1 MTSVE
6 VFRSWTGLAFRDEGI
21 DPPIRPLGRVCACFP
36 GVNWSAA
43 ARRNFSVFVAAGR
56 IADVVSS
63 KGLEGAA
70 AVVRTEGR
78 DED

>member
-1 MTSVE
+1 MTL
-6 VFRSWTGLAFRDEGI
+6 FNRSLREPDS
-21 DPPIRPLGRVCACFP
+21 
-36 GVNWSAA
+36 WSAA

-78 DED
+78 DEDWSGRGG